1 MNMSAV
7 DRAYDYAPE
16 QVEALRRAYCRGGP
30 LERAFY
36 TSPAVLNADL
46 DRIWRRYWLYVA
58 HACELQEAGSWL
70 TWTVGADR
78 ILIVR
83 GSDGEI
89 RGFHN
94 VCRHRGARICSAER
108 GRSRLLVC
116 PYHNWAYELDGRLRT
131 ATERE
136 FGVHQR
142 ELGLKPIAV
151 RNVAGLIF
159 AALGPDPVPFE
170 EAEAE
175 IRAKMHHQGLEDAK
189 LAHRARYRVS
199 ANWKLVFEN
208 NRECYHCA
216 SAHPEYTR
224 GTYDVARLNPR
235 TEPEVER
242 QTAIADARFR
252 AMGLDGAIA
261 SSAMTGSYW
270 RCTRAPLMEGWR
282 TQSLDGEP
290 VAPLMGTFRRRGE
303 WSMGTLRTT
312 VFPNFWQHASDDHAV
327 ATRLTPLD
335 ATTTEVDV
343 MWFVHRDAEEGRDY
357 TLERLLPFWQRTSEQ
372 DWEICEANQAGVSSP
387 AYTPGP
393 YSRTRETNVQHFIDW
408 YLAALAM
415 PTATQSKPRLKSIG
429 YKDRPRG

>member
-1 MNMSAV
+1 
-7 DRAYDYAPE
+7 
-16 QVEALRRAYCRGGP
+16 
-30 LERAFY
+30 
-36 TSPAVLNADL
+36 
-46 DRIWRRYWLYVA
+46 
-58 HACELQEAGSWL
+58 
-70 TWTVGADR
+70 
-78 ILIVR
+78 
-83 GSDGEI
+83 
-89 RGFHN
+89 
-94 VCRHRGARICSAER
+94 
-108 GRSRLLVC
+108 
-116 PYHNWAYELDGRLRT
+116 
-131 ATERE
+131 
-136 FGVHQR
+136 
-142 ELGLKPIAV
+142 
-151 RNVAGLIF
+151 
-159 AALGPDPVPFE
+159 
-170 EAEAE
+170 
-175 IRAKMHHQGLEDAK
+175 
-189 LAHRARYRVS
+189 
-199 ANWKLVFEN
+199 
-208 NRECYHCA
+208 
-216 SAHPEYTR
+216 
-224 GTYDVARLNPR
+224 
-235 TEPEVER
+235 
-242 QTAIADARFR
+242 
-252 AMGLDGAIA
+252 
-261 SSAMTGSYW
+261 MTGSYW